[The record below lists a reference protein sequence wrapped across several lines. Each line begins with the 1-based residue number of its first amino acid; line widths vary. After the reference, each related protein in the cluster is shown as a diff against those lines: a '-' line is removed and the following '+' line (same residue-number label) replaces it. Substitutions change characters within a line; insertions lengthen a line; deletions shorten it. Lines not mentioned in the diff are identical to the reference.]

1 MIKSKI
7 WKIKGFQGTFT
18 DEEVIELIKS
28 GELKADYSLTTKE
41 MKKWIKLKDSIYQ
54 YYMEDLKDENI

>member
-1 MIKSKI
+1 MIKQKI

-18 DEEVIELIKS
+18 DEEVIALIKS
-28 GELKADYSLTTKE
+28 KELKPDYSLTSKE

-54 YYMEDLKDENI
+54 YYLEDENENI